1 MAHRRECHPL
11 ARRRAD
17 EPVIGSHLLVRKYL
31 MACLNICGDC
41 YRDHAE
47 GVARGEDGE
56 GPALDLARG
65 GEAGRLV
72 RTLVRHHLTHTDR
85 VNIMK
90 LLFIQRSKYGFIFYS
105 SQSTGWLVIGS
116 VFIQSTCPT
125 FQDTPLA
132 FAWKNV
138 KRDIDCSIDK
148 FLL

>member
-72 RTLVRHHLTHTDR
+72 RALVRHHLTHTDR

-90 LLFIQRSKYGFIFYS
+90 LLFIQRS
-105 SQSTGWLVIGS
+105 QSTGWLVIGS
-116 VFIQSTCPT
+116 VFIRSTCPT

-132 FAWKNV
+132 FAWKND

>member
-11 ARRRAD
+11 ARSRAD
-17 EPVIGSHLLVRKYL
+17 KPVIGSHLLVRIYL

-41 YRDHAE
+41 YRHHAE

-90 LLFIQRSKYGFIFYS
+90 LLFIQRS
-105 SQSTGWLVIGS
+105 QSTGWLVIGS

-132 FAWKNV
+132 FAWKND

>member
-11 ARRRAD
+11 ARSRAD

-72 RTLVRHHLTHTDR
+72 RALVRHHLTHTDR

-90 LLFIQRSKYGFIFYS
+90 LLFIQR

-132 FAWKNV
+132 FAWKND

>member
-72 RTLVRHHLTHTDR
+72 RALVRHHLTHTDR
-85 VNIMK
+85 VNIMR
-90 LLFIQRSKYGFIFYS
+90 LLFIQR

-116 VFIQSTCPT
+116 VFIRSTCPT

-132 FAWKNV
+132 FAWKND

>member
-1 MAHRRECHPL
+1 
-11 ARRRAD
+11 
-17 EPVIGSHLLVRKYL
+17 

-72 RTLVRHHLTHTDR
+72 RALVRYHLTQTDR

-90 LLFIQRSKYGFIFYS
+90 LLLTQRSKYGLFSTVHNPQDGWKLDPYLYS
-105 SQSTGWLVIGS
+105 
-116 VFIQSTCPT
+116 FKCPT

-132 FAWKNV
+132 FAWKND